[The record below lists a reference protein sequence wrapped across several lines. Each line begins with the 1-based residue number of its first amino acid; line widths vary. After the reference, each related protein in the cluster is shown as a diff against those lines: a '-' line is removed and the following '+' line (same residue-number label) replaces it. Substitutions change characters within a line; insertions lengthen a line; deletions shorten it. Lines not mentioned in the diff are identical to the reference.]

1 MTISSSAASKPNLHQ
16 PAALSA
22 PPPEPLIHMRIKP
35 STGWVSINL
44 KELWKYRELIYF
56 FAWRDIKV
64 RYKQTVLGAAWA
76 IIQPVFTMIVFT
88 FLFGRLAKMPSD
100 GVPYPIFCFAAL
112 VPWAYFANALSQG
125 SSSLV
130 RSSQLIKKV
139 YFPRLA
145 IPLSSVMAGVV
156 DFGLSFLVLICM
168 MLYFGI
174 VPTWHIVWLPFFLL
188 LASIMALGTSLWLTS
203 LNVRFR
209 DIGYIVPFI
218 TQMWMY
224 ATPIIYPSSFLA
236 EPWSTLSALNPMA
249 GVTEGFRWALLGTNN
264 RPGFMILVST
274 LTAFA
279 VLVSGAFY
287 FRRVEKTFADLV

>member
-1 MTISSSAASKPNLHQ
+1 MTPSSVKANLHRAGGQ
-16 PAALSA
+16 SA
-22 PPPEPLIHMRIKP
+22 SLTEHLVHLRIKP

-145 IPLSSVMAGVV
+145 IPLSSVIAGVV
-156 DFGLSFLVLICM
+156 DFSLSFLVLLCM

-174 VPTWHIVWLPFFLL
+174 MPTWNIVWLPLFLL
-188 LASIMALGTSLWLTS
+188 LASVMALGTSLWLTS

-224 ATPIIYPSSFLA
+224 ATPIIYPSSFLS
-236 EPWSTLSALNPMA
+236 EPWSTLSAINPMA
-249 GVTEGFRWALLGTNN
+249 GVTEGFRWALLGTNTN
-264 RPGFMILVST
+264 PGLMILVSAV
-274 LTAFA
+274 TALM